1 MTELEELMKLLR
13 VQSGGNLPAGGIH
26 RYPGVEPPGRPPNRP
41 ASRGRDYSGSR
52 LAGNG
57 GGVQQGYDYGGVYNA
72 PPPLVRGGGGLG
84 AAGRVMVPGMPG
96 PGTQG
101 GSQQH
106 HRQEFKVNNLNI
118 LTRKFFLKAIPTK
131 VNAPL

>member
-1 MTELEELMKLLR
+1 MKLLR
-13 VQSGGNLPAGGIH
+13 VQGGGNLPAGGIH
-26 RYPGVEPPGRPPNRP
+26 RYPGAEPPGRPPNRP

-52 LAGNG
+52 LTGNG
-57 GGVQQGYDYGGVYNA
+57 GGMQQGYDYGGGGAYNA

-84 AAGRVMVPGMPG
+84 PPGRVMVPGMPG

-106 HRQEFKVNNLNI
+106 HRQEFKVNDYFL
-118 LTRKFFLKAIPTK
+118 KFFFSKSSY
-131 VNAPL
+131 